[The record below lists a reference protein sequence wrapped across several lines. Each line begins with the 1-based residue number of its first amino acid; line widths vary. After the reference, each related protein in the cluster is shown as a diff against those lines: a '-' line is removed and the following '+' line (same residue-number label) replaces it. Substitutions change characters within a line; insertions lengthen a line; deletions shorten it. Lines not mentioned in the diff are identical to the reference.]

1 MSYRQV
7 LETRQ
12 RGLTELEVS
21 AILHQLLV
29 EISKYHAVGQTHG
42 DLSLDTLWRDV
53 LGELYM
59 NPPIN
64 PLLKSGEFRSANPL
78 PVTPRSEVATIAQ
91 IAIEL
96 LTAQPI
102 SPHWQRHCALDS
114 GFAAIL
120 HQAWSDRSA
129 NAPQNADQFLKAF
142 YCLKYSAIPVAPIV
156 PKQTL
161 RDKLGNGTI
170 ELLNECRQFAQ
181 TFIKTVSILLVL
193 MFLGWLAYNHISTLI
208 ENRPKPD
215 FIPTPTP
222 QPTPIEDP
230 KSPRKIVIPPVTDR

>member
-53 LGELYM
+53 SGELYI
-59 NPPIN
+59 NPP
-64 PLLKSGEFRSANPL
+64 LKSGEFRSPNPL
-78 PVTPRSEVATIAQ
+78 PITPRSEVATIAH

-102 SPHWQRHCALDS
+102 SPHWQQHCALDPN
-114 GFAAIL
+114 FAAIL
-120 HQAWSDRSA
+120 HQAWSDRSS
-129 NAPQNADQFLKAF
+129 NAPQTADQLLNAF
-142 YCLKYSAIPVAPIV
+142 YCLKSPAVPVAPIA

-161 RDKLGNGTI
+161 RHKLGNGAI
-170 ELLNECRQFAQ
+170 VLLNDCKQFAQ
-181 TFIKTVSILLVL
+181 TFIKTVSILLIL
-193 MFLGWLAYNHISTLI
+193 MLLGWLAYNHISTLV
-208 ENRPKPD
+208 ENRTKPD
-215 FIPTPTP
+215 FTPTP
-222 QPTPIEDP
+222 VPKPIDDP
-230 KSPRKIVIPPVTDR
+230 KSPRKIVIPPATNP